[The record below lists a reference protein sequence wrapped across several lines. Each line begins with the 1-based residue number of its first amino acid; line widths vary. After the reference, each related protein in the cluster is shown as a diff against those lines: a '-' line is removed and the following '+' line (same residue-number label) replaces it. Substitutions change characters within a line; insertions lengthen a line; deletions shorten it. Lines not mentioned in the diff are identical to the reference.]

1 MALRLMGKMPMLL
14 KITTKGLHMSSFT
27 RRDLL
32 RTSMAVSAGL
42 ALVKPTSRVLGANDE
57 IRLATIGVGAQGG
70 YHMQVFSKIP
80 GVRYVAVCDPDQ
92 FHVNAAVKF
101 FADKGTKVD
110 GYTDL
115 RKLLERK
122 DIDAITS
129 APPNHWHALVTV
141 WACQAGKDVYIEKP
155 ASHGIWEGRKMVE
168 AARKYNR
175 IVQIGTQKRSSEAHK
190 AAFEWIRAGNIGK
203 IKWVRGF
210 CYKARG
216 PASVGGGYSGIVEGT
231 NGPVPVPANV
241 DYNLW
246 CGPADMVPLRRKTLH
261 YVWHWLWNT
270 GCGDIGNQGPHEM
283 DIGRWALGDPRLAPQ
298 AFSIG
303 GRFGVSQVGDVG
315 ETANTQIAYFD
326 YQPAPL
332 IFEVRGLPSKKG
344 ERRMDN
350 YRRTGIDVGNCVQ
363 CEGGYFPAGDAGGS
377 VFDNDGKKIKSFTGK
392 EYGGIGGEGHHENFI
407 KAVRSRKRSDLNA
420 DIEVGHLS
428 AGLCHMANTSYRLG
442 KKMKPDEIK
451 AALADNQEMLDS
463 FNRMLENLAAN
474 EVDLEKEPITM
485 GPMLTMDPEKERYVG
500 EYSDMA
506 NMFLKRNYR
515 EPFVVPENV

>member
-1 MALRLMGKMPMLL
+1 MG
-14 KITTKGLHMSSFT
+14 SFT

-32 RTSMAVSAGL
+32 KSSMAVSAGL
-42 ALVKPTSRVLGANDE
+42 ALLKPTSRVLGANDE
-57 IRLATIGVGAQGG
+57 IRIATIGVGGQGS
-70 YHMQVFSKIP
+70 YHTEIFSKIP

-92 FHVNAAVKF
+92 FHVNARVKF
-101 FADKGTKVD
+101 FADKGLKVD
-110 GYTDL
+110 GYTDM
-115 RKLLERK
+115 RKLLDRK

-129 APPNHWHALVTV
+129 ATPNHWHALVTV

-155 ASHGIWEGRKMVE
+155 ACHGIWEGRKMVE

-175 IVQIGTQKRSSEAHK
+175 IVQVGTQKRSSEAHK
-190 AAFEWIRAGNIGK
+190 EAFEWIKQGNLGK

-216 PASVGGGYSGIVEGT
+216 PATIGGGYSGIVEGT
-231 NGPVPVPANV
+231 NGPIPVPANI

-246 CGPADMVPLRRKTLH
+246 CGPADMEPLRRKTLH

-283 DIGRWALGDPRLAPQ
+283 DVGRWAMGDPGLPTKC
-298 AFSIG
+298 FSIG
-303 GRFGVSQVGDVG
+303 GRWGVSQVGDVG
-315 ETANTQIAYFD
+315 ETANTQIAFFD
-326 YQPAPL
+326 YKPAPL
-332 IFEVRGLPSKKG
+332 IFEVRGLPTKKG
-344 ERRMDN
+344 VKGDTMDN
-350 YRRTGIDVGNCVQ
+350 YRRTGVRVGNCVQ
-363 CEGGYFPAGDAGGS
+363 CEGGYFPCDDGGGW
-377 VFDNDGKKIKSFTGK
+377 VFDNDGKKVKQFSGR
-392 EYGGIGGEGHHENFI
+392 GGAGHHENFI
-407 KAVRSRKRSDLNA
+407 QAVRSRKRSDLNA

-428 AGLCHMANTSYRLG
+428 AALCHMANTSYRLG
-442 KKMKPDEIK
+442 KKVKPDEIK
-451 AALADNQEMLDS
+451 ATLADNAEMLDS
-463 FNRMLENLAAN
+463 FNRMLEHLAAN

-500 EYSDMA
+500 DYGDMA